1 MEEEQ
6 RGGRMGMLEAA
17 GWMAR
22 TSETPRS
29 LVVAGPLV
37 EEMKRGEE
45 DELRLLD
52 GGQVELEHIFAVQDS
67 WGI

>member
-1 MEEEQ
+1 MEEELW
-6 RGGRMGMLEAA
+6 GGGVGMLEAA
-17 GWMAR
+17 GRVAR
-22 TSETPRS
+22 PSETPRP

-45 DELRLLD
+45 DELGFLD
-52 GGQVELEHIFAVQDS
+52 RGEVELEHIFAVQDS